1 MKFTERIMNDMDE
14 KIRRVRELHR
24 PRWHDPYSKS
34 GQVWLVCHGC
44 DEGAHAE
51 DRPPWPCSTAG
62 IVYTAREIAI
72 REPQIA
78 ECTQDHGT
86 AVCGDRIRPQ
96 AVFLRPQGG
105 QLAVARWNCS
115 HVQPVPVEP
124 VDPWE

>member
-1 MKFTERIMNDMDE
+1 MEDADE

-24 PRWHDPYSKS
+24 PRWYDEHHQRA
-34 GQVWLVCHGC
+34 QVWLVCHGC

-78 ECTQDHGT
+78 ECTQDHGRK
-86 AVCGDRIRPQ
+86 GDGTPHHPQ
-96 AVFLRPQGG
+96 AVFLKPVGG
-105 QLAVARWNCS
+105 QLVAARWMCD
-115 HVQPVPVEP
+115 HVQPVLVEP